1 MLSRP
6 ATGMTSISVI
16 AGAAFLPGRSLRAMN
31 LLTPAVP
38 AADGITAVKG
48 NGDLASLDSRLH
60 LNPDHCRLGEDR
72 TCHASRTGGYGT
84 ETQAGKRLDCS
95 AARISV
101 GDLKHD
107 VLSRCG
113 EPTTTAVHVEA
124 RERGPRTIY
133 ETVEDWVYGLR
144 S

>member
-1 MLSRP
+1 MRSPPGTSPTPVWPAASRRITRLRVKNGACAPLRFRSMLSRP

-60 LNPDHCRLGEDR
+60 LNSDHCRLGEDR

-84 ETQAGKRLDCS
+84 EKQAGKRLDC
-95 AARISV
+95 
-101 GDLKHD
+101 
-107 VLSRCG
+107 
-113 EPTTTAVHVEA
+113 
-124 RERGPRTIY
+124 
-133 ETVEDWVYGLR
+133 
-144 S
+144 